1 MLPALVGYWPA
12 MSRAMVLFPLPLSPT
27 RARIW
32 PRASVNVTS
41 STAWTLGRW
50 PPNRPPSTGK
60 NLLRLRTSRTTLP
73 FIVTLNGC
81 MGRLLVF
88 FVEVAGGQLAR
99 SDGAQDR
106 VDAQARAHHMRTARR
121 EGAARR
127 GRDEVGRRPRNA
139 LQLPHGAT
147 DGR

>member
-1 MLPALVGYWPA
+1 MLPALAGYWPA

-41 STAWTLGRW
+41 STAWTCGRS
-50 PPNRPPSTGK
+50 PPNRPPPPTGK

-73 FIVTLNGC
+73 FIVTLDGC
-81 MGRLLVF
+81 MGRLLIVV
-88 FVEVAGGQLAR
+88 VEVTGSQLAR
-99 SDGAQDR
+99 SDRAQHG
-106 VDAQARAHHMRTARR
+106 VDVQALAHHVRAAWC

-127 GRDEVGRRPRNA
+127 G
-139 LQLPHGAT
+139 
-147 DGR
+147 